1 MVRIV
6 DYSPRGTCSV
16 KMTLQIDDTNDV
28 IQDFQVLGGCDG
40 NLKGIRQLVKG
51 RNAKEVMDALSGIKC
66 GFKNTSCP
74 DQLSKA
80 IAEYYEEKNHD

>member
-1 MVRIV
+1 MVRTV

-16 KMTLQIDDTNDV
+16 KMTLQIDDTDDV

>member
-1 MVRIV
+1 MVRTV

-80 IAEYYEEKNHD
+80 IAEYYEENNHD